1 MNTEQFLWDP
11 STPGPGHGIRSLRFT
26 PAGGNREMLVFTEHT
41 SHVHV
46 IDAQTFSDHQILN
59 VPSVPRDGPASPLRD
74 PVELPPTADC
84 GYANAGMMSL
94 GGGYYM
100 PGKGRDTRGEREV
113 DLTGLTFDRTGRW
126 MYVGTERSV
135 VEFEMV
141 PRRGRTY
148 DAAEW
153 A

>member
-11 STPGPGHGIRSLRFT
+11 STPGPGHGIRSVRFT

-46 IDAQTFSDHQILN
+46 IDSQTFSEHQILN
-59 VPSVPRDGPASPLRD
+59 VPSAPRDGSASPLRD
-74 PVELPPTADC
+74 PVGLPPIADC
-84 GYANAGMMSL
+84 GYASAGMSL

-100 PGKGRDTRGEREV
+100 PGKGRDARGEREV

-126 MYVGTERSV
+126 MYVGTERTV

-141 PRRGRTY
+141 PRRRRTY

>member
-1 MNTEQFLWDP
+1 MALFLTRTGSQDGSACHTICELVNRISLARTVVRS
-11 STPGPGHGIRSLRFT
+11 STTKS
-26 PAGGNREMLVFTEHT
+26 
-41 SHVHV
+41 
-46 IDAQTFSDHQILN
+46 
-59 VPSVPRDGPASPLRD
+59 PASPIRD
-74 PVELPPTADC
+74 PVGLPPTADC
-84 GYANAGMMSL
+84 GYASTGMSL
-94 GGGYYM
+94 GGGYYL

-126 MYVGTERSV
+126 MYVGTERTV